1 MRQLLLLFLFSTF
14 LYAQNDKEIEV
25 VVVKKAPKI
34 ATILKKVNKQLLKNV
49 DSTTYTYTLN
59 QLNLENSDTII
70 YRKENQ
76 LIKCVDFAGNFTK
89 KNEVENKDNWFS
101 KVKETFK
108 EYSTSESPIGWIS
121 GFPVRKNITIADLD
135 FFKNTRAYTYKVE
148 WLNDEDL
155 QVTFQ
160 SYNFYSGKFVVDKDF
175 NLISLAYEV
184 QAPYPFYYTSKETMG
199 KFHAFTSSWIYQRE
213 KVDMT
218 FKIIKKKMALE
229 SLTIDEKLRDFLF
242 NRYTKEGVVFSK
254 RTNFTTKIELY
265 HRFD

>member
-70 YRKENQ
+70 SRNEKQ
-76 LIKCVDFAGNFTK
+76 LLKFTDFAGQFSK
-89 KNEVENKDNWFS
+89 KNEVENKDNWFT
-101 KVKETFK
+101 KIKETFK
-108 EYSTSESPIGWIS
+108 DYSVKESPIGWIS
-121 GFPVRKNITIADLD
+121 GFPVRKNITITDLD
-135 FFKNTRAYTYKVE
+135 FIRTTRGYVYKVE
-148 WLNDEDL
+148 WINDEDL
-155 QVTFQ
+155 LISFQ
-160 SYNFYSGKFVVDKDF
+160 SANFYKGQFVVDRNY
-175 NLISLAYEV
+175 NLLSLSYEV
-184 QAPYPFYYTSKETMG
+184 QAPYPFYYTSDQSVG
-199 KFHAFTSSWIYQRE
+199 KYHTFTSSWIYQRE

-229 SLTIDEKLRDFLF
+229 SLTIDEKLRDFVF
-242 NRYTKEGVVFSK
+242 NRYNKEGVTYTK
-254 RTNFTTKIELY
+254 KTNFSTQIELF
-265 HRFD
+265 RRIE

>member
-1 MRQLLLLFLFSTF
+1 MKKLFLLFLFSMF
-14 LYAQNDKEIEV
+14 LQAQNDKEIEV
-25 VVVKKAPKI
+25 VVVKKAPRI
-34 ATILKKVNKQLLKNV
+34 STILKRLNKQLIKNV
-49 DSTTYTYTLN
+49 DSTTYSYTLN
-59 QLNLENSDTII
+59 QLNLENTDTII

-101 KVKETFK
+101 KIKERFK
-108 EYSTSESPIGWIS
+108 DYSIAESPIGWIS
-121 GFPVRKNITIADLD
+121 GFPVRKNITVADLD

-213 KVDMT
+213 KVELT
-218 FKIIKKKMALE
+218 FEIIKKKMALE

-242 NRYTKEGVVFSK
+242 NRYNKEGVIFSK

>member
-70 YRKENQ
+70 YREENQ

-108 EYSTSESPIGWIS
+108 DYSAKESPIGWIS
-121 GFPVRKNITIADLD
+121 GFPVRKNITITDLD
-135 FFKNTRAYTYKVE
+135 FIRTTRGYVYKVE
-148 WLNDEDL
+148 WINDEDL
-155 QVTFQ
+155 LISFQ
-160 SYNFYSGKFVVDKDF
+160 SANFYKGQFVVDRNY
-175 NLISLAYEV
+175 NLLSLSYEV
-184 QAPYPFYYTSKETMG
+184 QAPYPFYYTSDQSVG
-199 KFHAFTSSWIYQRE
+199 KYHTFTSSWIYQRE

-218 FKIIKKKMALE
+218 FKIIKKKLALE
-229 SLTIDEKLRDFLF
+229 SLTIDEKLRDFVF
-242 NRYTKEGVVFSK
+242 NRYNKEGVTYTK
-254 RTNFTTKIELY
+254 KTNFSTQIELF
-265 HRFD
+265 RRIE